1 MRDDQRVY
9 VKQKTTRRTRLKRM
23 VMLIIKV
30 YPLFYFCRL
39 AVFYFINSAMG
50 VIDCRSGLR
59 TKIHPSAILREPQ
72 NIVIGDDC
80 LINHGC
86 VLHGGKN
93 AAQLLLGDH
102 VQLGPYVQ
110 IFCFNHDTRLA
121 NPHMMVNSYSE
132 ADVIIGSDVWIG
144 AGSIILAGVKV
155 GDGAVIGAGSIVVD
169 DIPENA
175 VVASPKAKVIGR
187 RQ

>member
-1 MRDDQRVY
+1 MRDDQRFY
-9 VKQKTTRRTRLKRM
+9 VKQKITRGTRLKRLI
-23 VMLIIKV
+23 MLIIRV

-50 VIDCRSGLR
+50 VIECRRGLR

-121 NPHMMVNSYSE
+121 NPNMMVNSYAE
-132 ADVIIGSDVWIG
+132 ADVVIGSNVWIG

-155 GDGAVIGAGSIVVD
+155 GCGVVIGAGSVVASD
-169 DIPENA
+169 VPENA
-175 VVASPKAKVIGR
+175 IVTPAKATVIGYR
-187 RQ
+187 S